1 MSPRDML
8 TKGALLLERAL
19 KPHRY
24 SFLFREDG
32 QGSGGHFATGD
43 FIRGDRRLELHFR
56 QSLGLVAYH
65 VGDACVSHA
74 GYMEELGV
82 RERSAYPG
90 FSDEP
95 LDGFRHLADDIERFG
110 EDFLMGDG
118 AIVIRAAAREKALNE
133 SKSRAL
139 EAGYAGDNRVRAEA
153 KRRFD
158 ARDWKSVVS
167 LLDSLQYPEQMDAAD
182 RRRLEIARRRAVA
195 S

>member
-1 MSPRDML
+1 
-8 TKGALLLERAL
+8 
-19 KPHRY
+19 
-24 SFLFREDG
+24 
-32 QGSGGHFATGD
+32 
-43 FIRGDRRLELHFR
+43 
-56 QSLGLVAYH
+56 
-65 VGDACVSHA
+65 
-74 GYMEELGV
+74 MEELGV